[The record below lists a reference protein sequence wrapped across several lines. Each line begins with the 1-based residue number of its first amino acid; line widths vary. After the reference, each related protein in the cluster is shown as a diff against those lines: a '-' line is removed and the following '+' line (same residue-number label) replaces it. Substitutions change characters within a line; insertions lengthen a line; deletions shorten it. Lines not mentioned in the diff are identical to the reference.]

1 MTKFEPIVRKPGEII
16 RSDDWNKMQEDILAD
31 FEEVERKLQ
40 VLKDYID
47 NMEET
52 TTMLNMASYVGKA
65 YNLDEVIEGESASY
79 ESPIVGLLTKQFLL
93 PKGKTGEICRFSVVS
108 FLASLDYWAGAE
120 GGNKKALDVVF
131 NYIDGTYATVSDLF
145 VHDRTKLKSKGS
157 QNPYIEYLLAPNE
170 YVWYRYRVPNPDP
183 EKEVLTVSFSN
194 KDSECTPRIGNVI
207 HYRARLIPSK
217 ILLE

>member
-1 MTKFEPIVRKPGEII
+1 M
-16 RSDDWNKMQEDILAD
+16 
-31 FEEVERKLQ
+31 
-40 VLKDYID
+40 
-47 NMEET
+47 
-52 TTMLNMASYVGKA
+52 
-65 YNLDEVIEGESASY
+65 
-79 ESPIVGLLTKQFLL
+79 
-93 PKGKTGEICRFSVVS
+93 S

-194 KDSECTPRIGNVI
+194 KDSECTPRIGNAI

-217 ILLE
+217 VLLE